1 MKASKAS
8 GSFLK
13 KRTKKLS
20 FTAWCGDGGAK
31 SPRQSKFFLRL
42 FYSQKR
48 FAFLTL
54 LAFLA
59 ASPAAAQD
67 DTAAAPIVTQP
78 AGTILVPDH
87 FLRRWDPVT
96 VFFDHDVGAAAGTPD
111 DAPDKLVTV
120 SPPQPGAWTW
130 LSPRTLQFRP
140 AAPWPPLSS
149 FDWRVQGAPDVQL
162 SRLLDPTVQTDP
174 ANGAAVPRPLSAL
187 SLTFSEPLDVTK
199 LPGMLDIAISPLP
212 GLDAAQAQ
220 HLTPADFD
228 IKSVERTA
236 PGDNATYIVQLHKPV
251 PDGMR
256 VDVAIGLSPI
266 PGLAGTVEHLSF
278 TTAAPFRP
286 TMLGCADQ
294 RVPLSAA
301 GTIYDRVSALNCA
314 SAATPDQSNGDQS
327 SADQDGS
334 QDNSQDSSQDSGA
347 DNSQDMSQD
356 NSPDNNDQSTD
367 NTQAG
372 GSTPDLTAPSTAL
385 LGAMPVTTAKTPSV
399 GAPDQ
404 TPAAAATA
412 DAPRQIVV
420 EFSADPAPIDP
431 ITARNFVRITPAVD
445 GVTTAIAGG
454 ELDLTANFKTGTL
467 YQVTLEPGKL
477 MDVNGRAMAMAGPS
491 TVWLYWPP
499 EADALA
505 LAAGNGVMER
515 AGPQMVPLTGRGYA
529 QADLRIHQVDPLD
542 RSFWPFPPAPIA
554 TNDNDRPAAP
564 GEQPIPWNNSDPIGA
579 ADLQAQIGRLGSP
592 ATSTLVNLPL
602 TPHGPSAAFGLDLTA
617 QLAAIAGRH
626 DPGTYLVGI
635 RALDA
640 PGNRSWMRV
649 QVTDLSLTTVEE
661 ESTVRFYVTSLAT
674 GMPVAGA
681 KIEVDGVVD
690 GSFAALDSGTTG
702 PDGGYTWQVANDDN
716 EAAPTRIVVTKDDDT
731 LVIDPN
737 QPPDRYTA
745 NGWATQ
751 PDSNNAWLAW
761 TAAKDFSDRHPKP
774 QTLCHVFTERPIY
787 RPEDPVHVKTY
798 IRTLTD
804 GVLTAGG
811 QGHDDV
817 ELVITGP
824 DTTTNWTAKLQPDAN
839 GDAHYLFNDKTTAT
853 GQYQAEIDINGNACA
868 DANFTKDAYRLPRF
882 LVRMD
887 GPDSI
892 PLDKPA
898 TVAMTAIYYAGG
910 PAAGRPVRFRVTEFP
925 YGFSPAAR
933 PGFVYATD
941 SMFQTDDS
949 FQASAATE
957 RDATTDAQ
965 GRATITVDPTLEAS
979 NAPRRYVVEATVTGD
994 DDKTVTN
1001 TQDVLALP
1009 SFVLGLQ
1016 APRFLPQAN
1025 AIALQYLMVNAAG
1038 KPIAGR
1044 PITLR
1049 LLRRQWSSI
1058 LQASDFSDGKAKYQT
1073 EVVDEKLLERTIT
1086 SGTDATRISLPID
1099 RAGVY
1104 IVQLEAADALGRLQT
1119 VSLDL
1124 FAGGANGVTWSR
1136 PPATTFQVTTD
1147 KPAYVPGDTAKLIL
1161 QSPFQTARALAIAE
1175 LPGGQNTYQWLD
1187 VKNGYAVYSLPI
1199 TPDFMPRIPVHFV
1212 LMRGRLPG
1220 DDAVAGLDL
1229 RRPET
1234 IAATAWI
1241 GVTPVKNIVTASVS
1255 APAQALPGATVQL
1268 TVKLADDAGKP
1279 ISGTVTLWLIDQA
1292 VLALAPEAPLDPLPD
1307 FIRDRGS
1314 RVAVSDTRNWPF
1326 GDLPLDENPGGEA
1339 PAPALAPRAPSMD
1352 LLDKVTVRKN
1362 FNPMPYYN
1370 PALVIGPSGTATVT
1384 IKLPD
1389 DLTNFKIRA
1398 IADAGPERFGFA
1410 TGQIAIRLPVIVEP
1424 NLPRFVRPG
1433 DSLSLAGL
1441 GRITEGP
1448 GGPGAAQLAVDG
1460 LTVTGPLT
1468 QTFNWQPG
1476 TSQPFS
1482 FPATVENPGYDK
1494 NGNPVRTS
1502 VSVTLGVTR
1511 DSDKASDAF
1520 QVNLPIQPD
1529 RDPVHERQLTD
1540 LTSATPLDLPAIAS
1554 AARPGTIR
1562 RQILVSSQPELVRL
1576 FAGLDYLRDY
1586 PFGCTEQRVSLAR
1599 AEIAAK
1605 YFSAAMD
1612 QAGAARTTA
1621 DVNQTLAW
1629 IANAT
1634 DPTGL
1639 VAFWPGDRG
1648 DVTLTAWSLE
1658 FLVEARNAG
1667 FTIDPVEQ
1675 ATLVHALQQSLRS
1688 DYPNFVS
1695 GGAYVER
1702 AWALAALAYDGHLD
1716 RDYADELARQHD
1728 QLTLEGIA
1736 QVSLSLQQDKTN
1748 APALAP
1754 LQQAL
1759 WTGIVIKLRDG
1770 KPVYAGLQEGSDA
1783 STDYPDIF
1791 PSETRTLAEMLRATA
1806 ASTDKRRKLIVD
1818 ALVTLGNGDGWG
1830 STNADAEAF
1839 LALTAYLKSNTGTP
1853 PQSVTLAPAG
1863 ATPQKIAL
1871 SGTQPLQRIISIDGA
1886 AVKITAAQASAKN
1899 AVSVQSDLSWLPVQ
1913 DGSQVAAT
1921 ANGFVVT
1928 SEADKIDLS
1937 GGPASK
1943 TLLDRA
1949 GITLTDKIGDV
1960 IEEHLQVVNPED
1972 RNYVAITVPLAA
1984 GMEPLDPALATAPPE
1999 AKPSFPPTLNPSYTA
2014 FLDDKVTYFYD
2025 SLPAGTYDFYFR
2037 TKAAV
2042 PGRFIQPAA
2051 QAIMMYNDAIT
2062 GNGPGAIV
2070 QIAAAK

>member
-1 MKASKAS
+1 M
-8 GSFLK
+8 
-13 KRTKKLS
+13 
-20 FTAWCGDGGAK
+20 
-31 SPRQSKFFLRL
+31 
-42 FYSQKR
+42 R
-48 FAFLTL
+48 FNLTSLAL

-67 DTAAAPIVTQP
+67 DTAGAPIVAQP
-78 AGTILVPDH
+78 AGAILVPDH

-96 VFFDHDVGAAAGTPD
+96 VFFGHDVGQPAGTPD
-111 DAPDKLVTV
+111 DAPGALVTV

-140 AAPWPPLSS
+140 AAPWPPLSV
-149 FDWRVQGAPDVQL
+149 FDWRIQGAPDVQL
-162 SRLLDPTVQTDP
+162 TRVLDPTVQTDP
-174 ANGAAVPRPLSAL
+174 ANGAADLRQLNTL
-187 SLTFSEPLDVTK
+187 SLTFSEPLDVNK

-228 IKSVERTA
+228 VKTVERTS
-236 PGDNATYIVQLHKPV
+236 PGDNATYLVELHKPV

-278 TTAAPFRP
+278 TTATPFRP
-286 TMLGCADQ
+286 VLMGCADQ

-301 GTIYDRVSALNCA
+301 GTIYDRVSALACA
-314 SAATPDQSNGDQS
+314 GTVTPDQSN
-327 SADQDGS
+327 ADQDNS
-334 QDNSQDSSQDSGA
+334 SDNSQDVNQDS
-347 DNSQDMSQD
+347 NQD
-356 NSPDNNDQSTD
+356 NSDQTTD
-367 NTQAG
+367 NTAAG
-372 GSTPDLTAPSTAL
+372 TSTPDATAPSTAPI
-385 LGAMPVTTAKTPSV
+385 GQMTVTTAKSPSV
-399 GAPDQ
+399 GAVDQ
-404 TPAAAATA
+404 APSPPQATP
-412 DAPRQIVV
+412 DAPRTIAI
-420 EFSADPAPIDP
+420 EFSAAPAPIDP
-431 ITARNFVRITPAVD
+431 ITARNFIRITPAVD
-445 GVTTAIAGG
+445 GVTTSLNGT
-454 ELDLTANFKTGTL
+454 ELDLTAAFKTGTL
-467 YQVTLEPGKL
+467 YQITLEPSTLK
-477 MDVNGRAMAMAGPS
+477 DVNGRALAMTGPS
-491 TVWLYWPP
+491 IMWLYWPP
-499 EADALA
+499 EADALT
-505 LAAGNGVMER
+505 LSTGNGVMER
-515 AGPQMVPLTGRGYA
+515 NGPQMIPLSGRGYA
-529 QADLRIHQVDPLD
+529 QADLRIHQIDPLD
-542 RSFWPFPPAPIA
+542 RSFWPFPTTPVA
-554 TNDNDRPAAP
+554 TNDDDRPPAP
-564 GEQPIPWNNSDPIGA
+564 GEQPAPYDGA
-579 ADLQAQIGRLGSP
+579 APIDTGGLQAQIGRLGSP
-592 ATSTLVNLPL
+592 AISTLTALPL
-602 TPHGPSAAFGLDLTA
+602 TPHGRSASFGLDLTD
-617 QLAAIAGRH
+617 QLAKIAGRH
-626 DPGTYLVGI
+626 NPGTYLVGI

-661 ESTVRFYVTSLAT
+661 EDTVRFYVTSLAT
-674 GMPVAGA
+674 GLPVPGA
-681 KIEVDGVVD
+681 KIEVDGDVD
-690 GSFAALDSGTTG
+690 GSFSTLDTGATG
-702 PDGGYTWQVANDDN
+702 PDGSYIWQVANEDN
-716 EAAPTRIVVTKDDDT
+716 QSAPARIVVTKDDDT
-731 LVIDPN
+731 LVVDPA

-745 NGWATQ
+745 NGWSTQ
-751 PDSNNAWLAW
+751 PDQNNAWLAW
-761 TAAKDFSDRHPKP
+761 TAAHDFADRHPKP

-787 RPEDPVHVKTY
+787 RPEDSVHVKTY
-798 IRTLTD
+798 IRTLTN
-804 GVLTAGG
+804 GILTPGAQNGE
-811 QGHDDV
+811 DV

-824 DTTTNWTAKLQPDAN
+824 DTTTNWTYKLHPDAN
-839 GDAHYLFNDKTTAT
+839 GDAHYLFADKTTAT
-853 GQYQAEIDINGNACA
+853 GQYQAEIDITGTACA
-868 DANFTKDAYRLPRF
+868 DVNFTKDAYRLPRF

-910 PAAGRPVRFRVTEFP
+910 PAAGRPVRWRVTEFP

-941 SMFQTDDS
+941 SMFQTDFS
-949 FQASAATE
+949 QQANAAIE
-957 RDATTDAQ
+957 RQSTTDKE
-965 GRATITVDPTLEAS
+965 GRATVTVDPTLEAS
-979 NAPRRYVVEATVTGD
+979 NASRRYVVEATVTGD

-1001 TQDVLALP
+1001 TQNVLALP
-1009 SFVLGLQ
+1009 SFVLALQ
-1016 APRFLPQAN
+1016 APRFMPQAT
-1025 AIALQYLMVNAAG
+1025 AIPLQYLMVDAAG

-1073 EVVDEKLLERTIT
+1073 EVVDETLLERTVT
-1086 SGTDATRISLPID
+1086 SGADAEKLSLPID

-1161 QSPFQTARALAIAE
+1161 QSPFQTARALAILE
-1175 LPGGQNTYQWLD
+1175 LPGGENTYQWLD

-1199 TPDFMPRIPVHFV
+1199 TRDFMPRIPVHFV

-1220 DDAVAGLDL
+1220 DDSVAGLDL

-1234 IAATAWI
+1234 IAATAWV
-1241 GVTPVKNIVTASVS
+1241 GVTPVKNIVTTSVS
-1255 APAQALPGATVQL
+1255 APAQALPGATVQV
-1268 TVKLADDAGKP
+1268 TVKLADDQGKP
-1279 ISGTVTLWLIDQA
+1279 IAGTVTLWLIDQA

-1314 RVAVSDTRNWPF
+1314 RVAFSDTRNWPF
-1326 GDLPLDENPGGEA
+1326 GDLPLDENPGGEGVPVAA
-1339 PAPALAPRAPSMD
+1339 PAPMAMD

-1370 PALVIGPSGTATVT
+1370 PALVIGPTGTATVT

-1410 TGQIAIRLPVIVEP
+1410 TGQISVRLPVIVEP

-1433 DSLSLAGL
+1433 DSFSLAGL
-1441 GRITEGP
+1441 GRITDGP

-1468 QTFNWQPG
+1468 QTFIWQPG
-1476 TSQPFS
+1476 TSQAFA
-1482 FPATVENPGYDK
+1482 FPATVPSPGYDK

-1520 QVNLPIQPD
+1520 QVSLPIQPD
-1529 RDPVHERQLTD
+1529 RDPVHERQITD
-1540 LTSATPLDLPAIAS
+1540 LTSATPLNLAAIS
-1554 AARPGTIR
+1554 SPARPGTIR

-1605 YFSAAMD
+1605 EFSGAMD
-1612 QAGAARTTA
+1612 EGSADRTTN

-1648 DVTLTAWSLE
+1648 VVTLTAWSLE
-1658 FLVEARNAG
+1658 FLVEAQNAG
-1667 FTIDPVEQ
+1667 FTVDPVEQ

-1716 RDYADELARQHD
+1716 RDYADELARQRD

-1736 QVSLSLQQDKTN
+1736 QVSISLQQGKALD

-1770 KPVYAGLQEGSDA
+1770 AKVYGGLQEGSEA
-1783 STDYPDIF
+1783 TTDYPDIF

-1806 ASTDKRRKLIVD
+1806 SSTDPRRKLIVD

-1830 STNADAEAF
+1830 STNGDAEAF

-1853 PQSVTLAPAG
+1853 PQNVMVAASGG
-1863 ATPQKIAL
+1863 APQKIAL
-1871 SGTQPLQRIISIDGA
+1871 SGTQPLQRIISTDGT
-1886 AVKITAAQASAKN
+1886 AVKITAANATPKN
-1899 AVSVQSDLSWLPVQ
+1899 PISIQNDLSWLPVA
-1913 DGSQVAAT
+1913 DGSQVAASE
-1921 ANGFVVT
+1921 NGFVVT
-1928 SEADKIDLS
+1928 SEADKIDLA
-1937 GGPASK
+1937 GGPATK
-1943 TLLDRA
+1943 TMLDHA
-1949 GITLTDKIGDV
+1949 GITLTDKVGDV

-1972 RNYVAITVPLAA
+1972 RNYVAITIPLAA

-1999 AKPSFPPTLNPSYTA
+1999 AKPSAPPTLDPSYTA

-2037 TKAAV
+2037 TKASV

-2051 QAIMMYNDAIT
+2051 HAVMMYDDAVT
-2062 GNGPGAIV
+2062 GSGPGAIV
-2070 QIAAAK
+2070 EISEGK